1 MKTHDW
7 LKYLQTELRQHGKK
21 LFTVTELANA
31 AGVPL
36 HTVNVELNRLV
47 KKDAISRYAH
57 GKYGLPDAAGPEDL
71 LPFLDTGA
79 YITGF
84 YALYRHN
91 LITQVPAVI
100 TCFTNRRHDRSR
112 IRKTPLG
119 TFIFSCVSKKIYHFP
134 EDGLITSPE
143 QAFFDWTYI
152 SLRQGLRP
160 ETQVTLRT
168 LNTLRPE
175 IMAGLR
181 LRYPKSVIEKV
192 KQILS

>member
-1 MKTHDW
+1 MKTRDW

-31 AGVPL
+31 AGVPP

-47 KKDAISRYAH
+47 KKDAIFRYAH

-71 LPFLDTGA
+71 LPFLDAGA

-119 TFIFSCVSKKIYHFP
+119 KFIFSCVGKKIYHFP
-134 EDGLITSPE
+134 EDGLIASPE
-143 QAFFDWTYI
+143 QAFFDWIYI
-152 SLRQGLRP
+152 SLRQGVRP
-160 ETQVTLRT
+160 ETQATLRN
-168 LNTLRPE
+168 LNTFQPE
-175 IMAGLR
+175 VMTGLR
-181 LRYPKSVIEKV
+181 LRYPKSVIEKAE
-192 KQILS
+192 QILS